1 MVKPM
6 STSPTRVLPLLIVG
20 GDAQR
25 RSALCAALPTP
36 VLESSDENLE
46 GLRRILHRQH
56 PSAVVFYSNRS
67 HTPDLREAVGRLR
80 RFQSGVEVILI
91 QESSPEFVLVRSLG
105 GAVDRCFQAPADPV
119 ELAKCILNLLP
130 YRAPIDTAVDE
141 LLGESSQML
150 RVKELIHKVAQSDTT
165 VLITG
170 ETGTGKELAAR
181 AIHRLSQRSNE
192 SMVCVNCTAIPD
204 TLLESEL
211 FGFEKGAF
219 TGANSRQEG
228 KLQSAHRGTIF
239 LDEIGDMS
247 AFAQAK
253 VLRALESG
261 EIQTLGGNSSTKVD
275 VRILAATHHD
285 LNDLAAKNQF
295 RHDLLFRLTVLPLH
309 LPALRERT
317 ADIPLLVDHFIHDL
331 NTRYRREIKG
341 VTPAGLRLLRSH
353 DWPGNVRQLRNV
365 IEGAFIV
372 CSSDWITT
380 SDLERL
386 HCSSTPAP
394 HVTGMTSSAPTPFLP
409 LQPEMDRLRSALQ
422 ATQWNKSQAAHLL
435 QWSRMTV
442 YRKIAKYRIDQAP
455 PAGAEKN

>member
-1 MVKPM
+1 
-6 STSPTRVLPLLIVG
+6 
-20 GDAQR
+20 
-25 RSALCAALPTP
+25 
-36 VLESSDENLE
+36 
-46 GLRRILHRQH
+46 
-56 PSAVVFYSNRS
+56 
-67 HTPDLREAVGRLR
+67 
-80 RFQSGVEVILI
+80 
-91 QESSPEFVLVRSLG
+91 
-105 GAVDRCFQAPADPV
+105 
-119 ELAKCILNLLP
+119 
-130 YRAPIDTAVDE
+130 
-141 LLGESSQML
+141 
-150 RVKELIHKVAQSDTT
+150 
-165 VLITG
+165 
-170 ETGTGKELAAR
+170 
-181 AIHRLSQRSNE
+181 
-192 SMVCVNCTAIPD
+192 MVCVNCTAIPD

-219 TGANSRQEG
+219 TGADSRQEG

-261 EIQTLGGNSSTKVD
+261 EIQTLGGSSSTKVD

-317 ADIPLLVDHFIHDL
+317 SDIPLLVDHFIKDL
-331 NTRYRREIKG
+331 NRRYHRNIKG
-341 VTPAGLRLLRSH
+341 VTPAGLRLLRGH

-365 IEGAFIV
+365 IEGAFVV

-394 HVTGMTSSAPTPFLP
+394 LVAGTASSTPMPYLP
-409 LQPEMDRLRSALQ
+409 LQPELDRLRSALQ

-442 YRKIAKYRIDQAP
+442 YRKIAKYRIAEAP
-455 PAGAEKN
+455 APGIQKN